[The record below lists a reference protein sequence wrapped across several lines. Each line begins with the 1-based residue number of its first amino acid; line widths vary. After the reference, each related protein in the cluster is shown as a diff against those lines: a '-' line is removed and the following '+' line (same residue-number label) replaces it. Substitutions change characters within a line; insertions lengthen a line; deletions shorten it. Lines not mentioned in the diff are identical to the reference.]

1 MDNNYNTIAGRD
13 TGRLIAISDA
23 VFGVAMTLLVLEIK
37 VPEVKGTD
45 KELMMAFLGL
55 LPKFMVY
62 FLSFM
67 TAGIFWMGQ
76 SAQFDHIRKSD
87 RNLSW
92 ITLLFLLF
100 VAVLP
105 FTTAFLGDYLDHK
118 FALGL
123 YWFNIFLLG
132 LILYVNWSYAE
143 RKGLVSD
150 TDKQIGTAIK
160 RRIVTAQT
168 LYLLGALLGLINP
181 YWGIGVIIIIQLNY
195 AFAVI
200 SNK

>member
-45 KELMMAFLGL
+45 KELMMAFLEL

-132 LILYVNWSYAE
+132 LILYINWSYAE